1 MEIIQKNWTLNDSL
15 SLIERVVLHNLKLYE
30 SFEDKVIYFEK
41 YYNNLIKKVFN
52 NKNYIVETYNRKFTR
67 NLIMESN
74 FDFQNEIKKTHNFIK
89 KSIKFD
95 TLLEQEMNVGTIVT
109 QPRDTVGPQVA
120 SQKQAYNPETQK
132 YETLSAKIGR
142 IGWEGFFQALREG
155 LTSTWFTVTTFV
167 TDLIPG
173 AIGAA
178 SKVVGW
184 IAWGILT
191 LYDAYEVFIRRNMG
205 KIPNL
210 IGDFIGFLYKARK
223 VLVPSSLTA
232 FVKDPSGV
240 ISKIPDDI
248 GGIVAKASEKLIS
261 RYYVKTIR
269 YFATQKVLPAMYDM
283 LKASNEVISWLG
295 TAVSWF
301 EKQLNSSVTWI
312 SDSIKYVQNM
322 QTEIMNLITEM
333 YPDAEKSGLK
343 LDLTQKK
350 QEVGG
355 ITRDSSTPI
364 VNPNFKFNPSASDAE
379 KSGLKLDVTQK
390 KQEVGGITRDNTVT
404 TVNPKFQFNPP
415 KNKT

>member
-67 NLIMESN
+67 NLIMEST

-132 YETLSAKIGR
+132 YETLTAKINR
-142 IGWEGFFQALREG
+142 IGWDEFIKSLRDLVTNTYFKAVTFF
-155 LTSTWFTVTTFV
+155 

-173 AIGAA
+173 PAGAA

-184 IAWGILT
+184 MAWGVIT
-191 LYDAYEVFIRRNMG
+191 LYDAHEVFIKNKID

-210 IGDFIGFLYKARK
+210 LADIMGFIVKYFNSATPPGIKEFIKNPNILGKVINKGVNKMYSDIAKYFYSQETLPFIYKILNMVNGAM
-223 VLVPSSLTA
+223 SL
-232 FVKDPSGV
+232 
-240 ISKIPDDI
+240 
-248 GGIVAKASEKLIS
+248 LN
-261 RYYVKTIR
+261 
-269 YFATQKVLPAMYDM
+269 Q
-283 LKASNEVISWLG
+283 
-295 TAVSWF
+295 AVSWI
-301 EKQLNSSVTWI
+301 EKQFNASITWLSGMI
-312 SDSIKYVQNM
+312 QKVIDFSK
-322 QTEIMNLITEM
+322 EIMNSIKNI
-333 YPDAEKSGLK
+333 YPDIDKPVKTQNTNKTSNKSGVNYK
-343 LDLTQKK
+343 LDPGK
-350 QEVGG
+350 
-355 ITRDSSTPI
+355 I
-364 VNPNFKFNPSASDAE
+364 
-379 KSGLKLDVTQK
+379 
-390 KQEVGGITRDNTVT
+390 
-404 TVNPKFQFNPP
+404 
-415 KNKT
+415 